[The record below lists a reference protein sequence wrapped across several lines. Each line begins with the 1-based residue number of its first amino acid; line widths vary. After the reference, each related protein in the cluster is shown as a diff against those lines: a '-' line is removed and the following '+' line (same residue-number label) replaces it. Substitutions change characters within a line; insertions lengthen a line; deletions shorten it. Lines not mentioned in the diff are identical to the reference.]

1 MARAKSDGPSERVT
15 HAEKQRHGERS
26 SELARALMGLS
37 DSEFDRLELDEG
49 LRDDV
54 SAARGITSPVA
65 KKRAERRLA
74 GILRAEGLEEIR
86 GVLDAHH
93 QTQRQGAR
101 QFQLIEKIREK
112 VLAGDDSAVAVVV
125 SDPTTGEWPQLVDDA
140 RREHAVGKPKGAKKR
155 LFRAL
160 AAAREQQLANAQDG

>member
-1 MARAKSDGPSERVT
+1 MAREKSDGPSERVT
-15 HAEKQRHGERS
+15 HAEKQRQGERS
-26 SELARALMGLS
+26 AELARALMGLS
-37 DSEFDRLELDEG
+37 DSEFDRLDIEEG

-54 SAARGITSPVA
+54 SAARGITSPIA

-74 GILRAEGLEEIR
+74 GVLRAEGLQEIR

-112 VLAGDDSAVAVVV
+112 VLAGDDAALAVVV
-125 SDPTTGEWPQLVDDA
+125 PVPTAGEWPQLVDDA
-140 RREHAVGKPKGAKKR
+140 RREHATGKPKGSKKR

-160 AAAREQQLANAQDG
+160 AAAREEQLKNAEKD